1 MDLEAKMKRKNL
13 VQIARVLKVLGNGG
27 GNEDLGGNISHI
39 QL

>member
-1 MDLEAKMKRKNL
+1 MDLEAKMKRNNL
-13 VQIARVLKVLGNGG
+13 VRIACVLKVLGNGG